1 MREGTFIEHGRGLHI
16 CAQACG
22 PRTTNHGPRTQYAPT
37 KRRTTSG
44 IVKATRK
51 TYVSAVNG
59 VACLAREQYDRAQK
73 QFDELVREHAVCD
86 QLHRAAQQDYQPRRH
101 GCLVTNVAMPYQ
113 AEPASRHHPFDK
125 LSDVWDAVNEMLR
138 SSTALSDKAN
148 EMHEMSKT
156 VSSKADV
163 CLGRRVSCAKIGARW
178 PLRTDQQP
186 ALDPFWV
193 G

>member
-1 MREGTFIEHGRGLHI
+1 MHR
-16 CAQACG
+16 
-22 PRTTNHGPRTQYAPT
+22 P

-51 TYVSAVNG
+51 ALRLGFVNG
-59 VACLAREQYDRAQK
+59 VACLAKEQYDRAQK

-86 QLHRAAQQDYQPRRH
+86 QLHRAAQQDYLSKATRVL
-101 GCLVTNVAMPYQ
+101 GCTNVAD
-113 AEPASRHHPFDK
+113 AVSSRAGALDIIPFDK

-163 CLGRRVSCAKIGARW
+163 WFRATSVMCEIRSTMAIEN
-178 PLRTDQQP
+178 
-186 ALDPFWV
+186 
-193 G
+193 